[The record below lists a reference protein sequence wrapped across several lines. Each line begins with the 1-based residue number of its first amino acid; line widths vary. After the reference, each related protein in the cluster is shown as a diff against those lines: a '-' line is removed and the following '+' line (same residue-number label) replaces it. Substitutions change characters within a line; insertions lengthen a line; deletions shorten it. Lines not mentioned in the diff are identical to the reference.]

1 MDREELFK
9 KADEMRA
16 SPPSYFKF
24 DGLHDLDDM
33 TVLKEYYLDLG
44 FQDKVHFYLIL
55 PKGAEGS
62 KLPFIVNMHG
72 GGMVRD
78 HSDRDILLC
87 RRLAMN
93 GMAVVSVDY
102 HLAPQYVYPYALDEI
117 YALIRYLNDN
127 NDGYGLVKGRY
138 ILCGQSSGGNLA
150 LVTSMRLKDTPY
162 KPLGQVLCY
171 SVLDQK
177 TDPDDKPDLCDDERK
192 ELYRFYFQCYIGDA
206 APETPEISPLFYEV
220 ADFKE
225 LPETIMIEGGLN
237 ELKSENISLFKKL
250 CDSGVKAQMAFYP
263 DSPHGFLVNQK
274 AEWKEAQEHIFNEA
288 KRIFTL

>member
-24 DGLHDLDDM
+24 DNLHDLDDM

-44 FQDKVHFYLIL
+44 FQNKVHFYLIL
-55 PKGAEGS
+55 PKGVENQ

-78 HSDRDILLC
+78 HGDRDMLLC

-117 YALIRYLNDN
+117 CALIRYLNDN
-127 NDGYGLVKGRY
+127 ADGYGLDKGRY

-177 TDPDDKPDLCDDERK
+177 TDPDDKPDHCDDERK
-192 ELYRFYFQCYIGDA
+192 DLYRFYFQCYIGDA
-206 APETPEISPLFYEV
+206 APGTPEISPLFFE
-220 ADFKE
+220 ADDFKG

-250 CDSGVKAQMAFYP
+250 CDSGVKVQMAFYP

>member
-24 DGLHDLDDM
+24 DNLHDLDDN
-33 TVLKEYYLDLG
+33 
-44 FQDKVHFYLIL
+44 
-55 PKGAEGS
+55 A
-62 KLPFIVNMHG
+62 
-72 GGMVRD
+72 
-78 HSDRDILLC
+78 
-87 RRLAMN
+87 
-93 GMAVVSVDY
+93 
-102 HLAPQYVYPYALDEI
+102 
-117 YALIRYLNDN
+117 
-127 NDGYGLVKGRY
+127 DGYGLDKGRY

-177 TDPDDKPDLCDDERK
+177 TDPDDKPDHCDDERK
-192 ELYRFYFQCYIGDA
+192 DLYRFYFQCYIGDA
-206 APETPEISPLFYEV
+206 APGTPEISPLFFE
-220 ADFKE
+220 ADDFKG

-250 CDSGVKAQMAFYP
+250 CDIWF
-263 DSPHGFLVNQK
+263 F
-274 AEWKEAQEHIFNEA
+274 I
-288 KRIFTL
+288 RIVRMDF